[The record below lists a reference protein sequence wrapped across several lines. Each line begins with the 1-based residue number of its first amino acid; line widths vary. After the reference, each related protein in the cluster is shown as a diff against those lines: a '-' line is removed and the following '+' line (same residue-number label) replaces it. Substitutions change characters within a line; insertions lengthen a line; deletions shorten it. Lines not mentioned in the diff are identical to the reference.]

1 MENDL
6 SKVTTATNWSLKNIS
21 LMSSLLEI
29 FQKCNKTS
37 FQYKKHLWEVSFWNL
52 QIHTGTSAGWM

>member
-1 MENDL
+1 
-6 SKVTTATNWSLKNIS
+6 
-21 LMSSLLEI
+21 MSSLLEI

-52 QIHTGTSAGWM
+52 QIHTGTSAAWM

>member
-37 FQYKKHLWEVSFWNL
+37 FQYKKHLWEVL
-52 QIHTGTSAGWM
+52 QIHTGTSAAWM